1 MASSSPSRWRGPV
14 ALVAAFVVLDL
25 AVILLVTWPST
36 KSEKVKSDLVPP
48 SSAPA
53 SPVPATSRPRAS
65 PLRAALSAGGHPVA
79 PRSPVAW
86 PQARPIQGVRA
97 TWDEQYGDPF
107 ESDAGAPRDIR
118 VLTQVGAFRLGVTN
132 DTKIR
137 DERATVAIL
146 QELGTEID
154 RRDQG
159 RNDGFEKRILEYQEV
174 FDRYRD
180 RLRPHMDG
188 SFALKGNGWSDTEPL
203 SRPAARHDHDPPA
216 PRHDDHDPPAPRRD
230 AHDAASP

>member
-1 MASSSPSRWRGPV
+1 
-14 ALVAAFVVLDL
+14 
-25 AVILLVTWPST
+25 
-36 KSEKVKSDLVPP
+36 
-48 SSAPA
+48 
-53 SPVPATSRPRAS
+53 
-65 PLRAALSAGGHPVA
+65 
-79 PRSPVAW
+79 
-86 PQARPIQGVRA
+86 
-97 TWDEQYGDPF
+97 
-107 ESDAGAPRDIR
+107 

-159 RNDGFEKRILEYQEV
+159 RDDGFEKRILEYQEV